1 MKSVL
6 QEALSTFTSIL
17 REQDINY
24 AMIGAIASGIYGLPR
39 TTYDID
45 ILLYIE
51 KMKIPTF
58 LKGLKDKGFSFDEK
72 HIALELKEGYL
83 SEVHYKNVRIDI
95 LLPILPYFKRVIERA
110 NTFCL
115 FGNEIR
121 FATCEDLIILK
132 LLSNRERDRED
143 VKEIGALQ
151 LELNISY
158 IRDSLKSLVG
168 EGHLSFITFQQ
179 IFEKKEEK

>member
-1 MKSVL
+1 MRSVL
-6 QEALSTFTSIL
+6 EKALFKFTSIL
-17 REQDINY
+17 RESDINY
-24 AMIGAIASGIYGLPR
+24 AIIGAIASGIYGLPR

-45 ILLYIE
+45 ILLYME
-51 KMKIPTF
+51 KIKIPAF
-58 LKGLKDKGFSFDEK
+58 LKGLKDKGFSFDCE
-72 HIALELKEGYL
+72 HIKVELKEGYL

-95 LLPILPYFKRVIERA
+95 LLPILPYFKQVIERA

-115 FGNEIR
+115 FDNEIR

-132 LLSNRERDRED
+132 LLSNRDRDRED
-143 VKEIGALQ
+143 VKGIRDLR

-168 EGHLSFITFQQ
+168 EGHLSFITFQE
-179 IFEKKEEK
+179 IFEND